1 MNRIL
6 ISGTNSNCGKTTIT
20 MALLAAF
27 QNRGLEIAS
36 FKSGP
41 DYIDP
46 MFHRKVFNVETHNLD
61 PYFSTEEML
70 CDQFIRNC
78 GKD

>member
-6 ISGTNSNCGKTTIT
+6 ISGTSSNCGKTTIT

-27 QNRGLEIAS
+27 QKRGLEIAS

-46 MFHRKVFNVETHNLD
+46 MFHRKVFNVET
-61 PYFSTEEML
+61 
-70 CDQFIRNC
+70 
-78 GKD
+78 

>member
-1 MNRIL
+1 MNRLL
-6 ISGTNSNCGKTTIT
+6 ISGTSSNCGKTTIT

-27 QNRGLEIAS
+27 KHRGLDISS

-46 MFHRKVFNVETHNLD
+46 MFHRKVFDVENADIKTPL
-61 PYFSTEEML
+61 ERL
-70 CDQFIRNC
+70 G
-78 GKD
+78 GKGRYCISV